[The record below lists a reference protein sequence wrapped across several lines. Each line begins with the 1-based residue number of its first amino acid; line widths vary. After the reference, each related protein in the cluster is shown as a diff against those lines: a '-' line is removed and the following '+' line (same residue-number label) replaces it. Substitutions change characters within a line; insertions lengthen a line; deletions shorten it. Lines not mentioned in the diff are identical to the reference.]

1 MPDAPITDEV
11 ESAQSVALTPED
23 VCALESFQK
32 DERDIKAALIHA
44 RRFAKA
50 EPFAD
55 REEAGEAADAIKVL
69 SKARKAADEHR
80 LATTEVWRANSAVV
94 NAQYKELDN
103 AAAPAEGA
111 LKRKG
116 VAFAKEER
124 EAAEQKQREAQK
136 RLDLEAEQKA
146 ADSAEAARLA
156 AAEPDNPE
164 AQELAAE
171 TFDEAVKAATVTA
184 PVVAAPKSLRGGYG
198 ALGSYVK
205 WKCEVT
211 DPTAIPAE
219 HMIPNLKS
227 LQAAVDAESKLSKAQ
242 DREFKLEIPGLR
254 IYPEDVAVS
263 R

>member
-1 MPDAPITDEV
+1 MPDAPITAEV
-11 ESAQSVALTPED
+11 ERDETVALTPED
-23 VCALESFQK
+23 VRALESFQK

-80 LATTEVWRANSAVV
+80 LASTETWRANTAVV
-94 NAQYKELDN
+94 NAQYKELDST
-103 AAAPAEGA
+103 AGAAEGA

-116 VAFAKEER
+116 VSFAKAER
-124 EAAEQKQREAQK
+124 EAEEQKRREEQE
-136 RLDLEAEQKA
+136 RLDREAEQKA

-156 AAEPDNPE
+156 EAEPDNPE

-171 TFDEAVKAATVTA
+171 TFDEAAKAATVTA
-184 PVVAAPKSLRGGYG
+184 PVTAAPKNLRGGYG
-198 ALGSYVK
+198 SLGSYVK

-211 DPTAIPAE
+211 DAAAIPAE

-227 LQAAVDAESKLSKAQ
+227 LQAAVDAESKLAKAQ